1 MVQVKRKKRNW
12 VRTIMFYLLL
22 PPIVWVVAFIMWFYW
37 YDLARLFSKADERP
51 NPTAKIEAGSE
62 NRERPKAAPTNRS
75 QEKILDEERKK
86 LENILK
92 QRQ

>member
-1 MVQVKRKKRNW
+1 
-12 VRTIMFYLLL
+12 MFYLLL

-37 YDLARLFSKADERP
+37 YDLTRLFSKADEQP
-51 NPTAKIEAGSE
+51 KPAAKIEAGNE
-62 NRERPKAAPTNRS
+62 KRDPTAAPTNRS
-75 QEKILDEERKK
+75 EEKILDEERKK